1 MNQANL
7 NHQKTQAA
15 DHGDDGGTIEVRRA
29 ASGTADGDKDAEARR
44 EGKRSKL
51 FREVDSVRVT

>member
-1 MNQANL
+1 MNQTNS
-7 NHQKTQAA
+7 NHQKTQVT

-29 ASGTADGDKDAEARR
+29 ASGTANGDKDAKARR

-51 FREVDSVRVT
+51 FREVDSARMT